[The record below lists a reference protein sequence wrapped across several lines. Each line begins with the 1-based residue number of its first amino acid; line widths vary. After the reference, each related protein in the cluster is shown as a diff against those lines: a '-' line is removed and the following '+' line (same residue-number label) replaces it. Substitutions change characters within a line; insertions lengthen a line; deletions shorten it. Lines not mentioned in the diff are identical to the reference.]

1 GGWSEGQPIT
11 LEQIQATGVV
21 TTSSTDRIVTTT
33 WDTRGN
39 KLKVT
44 QAGITYLTAAG
55 TLETGAPTKTF
66 EYDGFGQLVKE
77 SVLLDAS
84 TSTWADTLHFHD
96 AMGREIRTIDAE
108 GFVTDYSYD
117 ARGQLTGTTEWA
129 NRIAPDAEDLATAVV
144 STGTSARGYDRT
156 VVYTY
161 DAL

>member
-1 GGWSEGQPIT
+1 DAAGQVAYEVDQEGYVTGYTYNGFGQQASLRRYARPIAVGAMAGWSEGQPIT
-11 LEQIQATGVV
+11 LEQIQAAGVV
-21 TTSSTDRIVTTT
+21 TTSSTDRIVATT

-108 GFVTDYSYD
+108 GFVTD
-117 ARGQLTGTTEWA
+117 
-129 NRIAPDAEDLATAVV
+129 
-144 STGTSARGYDRT
+144 
-156 VVYTY
+156 
-161 DAL
+161 